1 MKNSFYISFIIAI
14 LYYVTG
20 VISFKLLDGNH
31 IVSMGIFAPEGIALA
46 FALYYGK
53 RVVGGIFI
61 GQLFLAY
68 TNHIETIPAF
78 EIAIINTC
86 EAVFAIY
93 LFNKFKLS
101 KELKTFRDILGL
113 LVLIVFILQP
123 FSAIFS
129 NLALF
134 VHNQSLPNG
143 VVYSTFSWWFGNVM
157 GQLLFTPFL
166 LLFFTHYESDKLKE
180 YIFYG
185 VIYGCYLFFLE
196 IILEISNPFMLM
208 SLSLFVLIL
217 VIAKKGIIHGS
228 YLSVVA
234 SILDSIFIYC
244 GIGVFSRGNLID
256 NTIDF
261 NLYILSHIVIVW
273 MFGILLEERKNYE
286 KHLKEKIAQEVQKN
300 KEQQLMMLQQNRL
313 AQMGELISMIAHQW
327 RQPLNNIS
335 LVNQILITKYDMHK
349 LDDEAIEYFKIHSKK
364 QIELMSNTIDDF
376 RNFFKNED
384 EKYNF
389 VVNEVIKG
397 AIDMVEPIFK
407 KHNIKIEFLKQENMM
422 SYGYTNAL
430 AQVLLNV
437 LNNANDILSQSK
449 VEQKIVTI
457 RLENVGHNVV
467 VLVEDNGGGI
477 DEKIIDK
484 IFDPYF
490 STKKDKN
497 GTGLGLYMSKMIMEE
512 QMQGNINVKNT
523 DKGAMFMIVLKG
535 MKI

>member
-1 MKNSFYISFIIAI
+1 MKNSLYLSFIVACF
-14 LYYVTG
+14 YYITG
-20 VISFKLLDGNH
+20 FISFKLLDGNH

-68 TNHIETIPAF
+68 TNNIEVIPAF
-78 EIAIINTC
+78 EIATINTC
-86 EAVFAIY
+86 EAIVAIY
-93 LFNKFKLS
+93 LFDKFKLS

-113 LVLIVFILQP
+113 LILIVFILQP

-129 NLALF
+129 NLALLF
-134 VHNQSLPNG
+134 HSQPLPNG

-166 LLFFTHYESDKLKE
+166 LLFFTHYESEKLKE
-180 YIFYG
+180 YILYG
-185 VIYGCYLFFLE
+185 LVYGFYLFFLE
-196 IILEISNPFMLM
+196 IVLKISNPFMLM
-208 SLSLFVLIL
+208 SLSLFVLIF
-217 VIAKKGIIHGS
+217 VISKKGIIHGS

-234 SILDSIFIYC
+234 SILDSIFVYF
-244 GIGVFSRGNLID
+244 GIGVFSRASLID

-261 NLYILSHIVIVW
+261 NLYILAHIVIVW

-335 LVNQILITKYDMHK
+335 LVNQILVTKYDMNK
-349 LDDEAIEYFKIHSKK
+349 LDDEAIEYFKTHSKK
-364 QIELMSNTIDDF
+364 QIELMSTTIDDF

-389 VVNEVIKG
+389 VVNEVING

-407 KHNIKIEFLKQENMM
+407 KYKIKIEFIKQENMM

-437 LNNANDILSQSK
+437 LNNAKDILIQQE
-449 VEQKIVTI
+449 VEQKVVRIK
-457 RLENVGHNVV
+457 LENVGTNIVV
-467 VLVEDNGGGI
+467 IVEDNGGGI
-477 DEKIIDK
+477 SEDILDK
-484 IFDPYF
+484 VFDPYF

-512 QMQGNINVKNT
+512 QMQGNISVRNT
-523 DKGAMFMIVLKG
+523 DEGARFMIVLKG